1 METSGLSNNIGY
13 RTDTSGSA
21 QVEQKARPIVEQVD
35 KSKPASQPEVAK
47 TELLEVNVE
56 RVSDALSQYGLSV
69 NFDRDAETNR
79 PIVRIIDRQTDEVI
93 KQYPSEG
100 ALQVMK
106 NIQNYL
112 MQQPTSGMDKQQ
124 LTGALFNE
132 II

>member
-21 QVEQKARPIVEQVD
+21 QVEQKVRPVVEQVE
-35 KSKPASQPEVAK
+35 KSKPASQPEVAE

-56 RVSDALSQYGLSV
+56 RVSDTLSQYGLSV